1 MAGDTTIK
9 VDVDTRDA
17 QTQLK
22 NLQGKFE
29 SLKTAILGVGFTAA
43 LAAANQY
50 ANAVKDISVTA
61 DISVKSVIA
70 LGKAFQVNGGD
81 ADGAQAAILKF
92 ADSVGQAV
100 AGSDA
105 AQKSFKDIGISL
117 KDIQTLSQEDLLAK
131 SILGISKLESAAQR
145 VRVQTD
151 LFGRSAKGVSFPG
164 VQGDFAAAQAS
175 AAGYQSAIQAGSD
188 ASESLNKNL
197 GNLKQALL
205 NVAEPLNKIVAASET
220 TVKQF
225 ESLIKIFLAA
235 GSSLLLFGSII
246 PRISMGFAGL
256 VAGLGGFSIVTAL
269 VTGFQNLLNVFKYLG
284 AAVGLATSSV
294 TGFAALALAV
304 RMVLTGL
311 LRFAGVAGIIYTIVE
326 AVDFLLKKLLDFS
339 IVDWVIDKF
348 NKLKDAAMK
357 AFGVAD
363 SVGGGRGNGMAELAQ
378 RAKDAAEEAAKL
390 KKQQEEAAAKA
401 KEFAERQ
408 KKLSAEIRK
417 VGDELAYQNDK
428 QLEALALETRLV
440 GKDENSIEMARGL
453 ADIYRKQDD
462 TLKGLIET
470 RKQWAM
476 GTEEQKGSVG
486 IIDKEIARVKA
497 LTAEQAKNFEDYTN
511 RLQGVKMI
519 EEDRKR
525 TIENITHALEE
536 QQKRQ
541 EALANVQL
549 SIIGQKQDIEFQK
562 SLKGLSNYQKEV
574 ANIQEATRKTALEA
588 ARSYAASFEDTG
600 DGLTPERLAELGRG
614 LDAIATGY
622 RDIAMAQI
630 EALGSSDE
638 LIRGLTEA
646 WDEYKAKALDT
657 AGQIKSSFEN
667 FTSGLEDAF
676 VSFVQNGKLSFKSL
690 ANSILADLA
699 RIAFK
704 KAVLGMA
711 GIFGFA
717 AGGSVMGGTPIMV
730 GERGPELFVPSSA
743 GKIVPNNVLNGSA
756 AGQGSVNGGGQTTV
770 NYNIQAVDAS
780 SFRSM
785 VARDPSF
792 IYAVTEQGRRSQPS
806 RSR

>member
-1 MAGDTTIK
+1 
-9 VDVDTRDA
+9 
-17 QTQLK
+17 
-22 NLQGKFE
+22 
-29 SLKTAILGVGFTAA
+29 
-43 LAAANQY
+43 
-50 ANAVKDISVTA
+50 
-61 DISVKSVIA
+61 
-70 LGKAFQVNGGD
+70 
-81 ADGAQAAILKF
+81 
-92 ADSVGQAV
+92 
-100 AGSDA
+100 
-105 AQKSFKDIGISL
+105 
-117 KDIQTLSQEDLLAK
+117 
-131 SILGISKLESAAQR
+131 
-145 VRVQTD
+145 
-151 LFGRSAKGVSFPG
+151 
-164 VQGDFAAAQAS
+164 
-175 AAGYQSAIQAGSD
+175 
-188 ASESLNKNL
+188 
-197 GNLKQALL
+197 
-205 NVAEPLNKIVAASET
+205 
-220 TVKQF
+220 
-225 ESLIKIFLAA
+225 
-235 GSSLLLFGSII
+235 
-246 PRISMGFAGL
+246 MGFAAL

-284 AAVGLATSSV
+284 AAVGLVSSSV

-326 AVDFLLKKLLDFS
+326 AVDFLSQKLFNFSPIDFLIGKFNELKKAAQ
-339 IVDWVIDKF
+339 
-348 NKLKDAAMK
+348 DALGIKPAE
-357 AFGVAD
+357 D
-363 SVGGGRGNGMAELAQ
+363 YDRGETQRMAN
-378 RAKDAAEEAAKL
+378 RAKSLAEEAKAR
-390 KKQQEEAAAKA
+390 EEAAAKA

-417 VGDELAYQNDK
+417 VGDELKYQNDK
-428 QLEALALETRLV
+428 QLESLALETRLV

-462 TLKGLIET
+462 TLKGLLET

-476 GTEEQKGSVG
+476 GSEEQKGSVG

-497 LTAEQAKNFEDYTN
+497 LTNEQAKNFEDYTN
-511 RLQGVKMI
+511 RLQGVRML

-525 TIENITHALEE
+525 TLENITHALEE

-622 RDIAMAQI
+622 RDIAMAQV
-630 EALGSSDE
+630 EALGSSNDM
-638 LIRGLTEA
+638 IRGLTEA
-646 WDEYKAKALDT
+646 WDSYKSAALDT
-657 AGQIKSSFEN
+657 AGQIKSNFEN

-676 VSFVQNGKLSFKSL
+676 VNFVQTGKLSFKSL

-711 GIFGFA
+711 GLFGFA
-717 AGGSVMGGTPIMV
+717 AGGSVMGGTPIIV

-743 GKIVPNNVLNGSA
+743 GKIVPNNVLSGSA
-756 AGQGSVNGGGQTTV
+756 AGQGAVNGGGQTVV

-780 SFRSM
+780 SFRSL
-785 VARDPSF
+785 VAKDPSF
-792 IYAVTEQGRRSQPS
+792 IYAVTEQGRRSQPT
-806 RSR
+806 RTR

>member
-22 NLQGKFE
+22 NLQSKFE
-29 SLKTAILGVGFTAA
+29 SLKTAVLGVGFTAA

-61 DISVKSVIA
+61 DISIKSVIA

-81 ADGAQAAILKF
+81 AEGAQAAILKF

-105 AQKSFKDIGISL
+105 AQKAFKDVGISL
-117 KDIQTLSQEDLLAK
+117 KDIQTLSQEELLVKAI
-131 SILGISKLESAAQR
+131 SGISKLESAAQR

-164 VQGDFAAAQAS
+164 VQGDFAAAQANAS
-175 AAGYQSAIQAGSD
+175 AYQSAIQAGSD

-205 NVAEPLNKIVAASET
+205 NVAEPLNRIVAASET

-225 ESLIKIFLAA
+225 ESLLKIALAVA
-235 GSSLLLFGSII
+235 GAFALFKGIGLVNSLLTGLSAAAAATGGVLAWFSLQFAIVVGSIKY
-246 PRISMGFAGL
+246 FVL
-256 VAGLGGFSIVTAL
+256 
-269 VTGFQNLLNVFKYLG
+269 NL
-284 AAVGLATSSV
+284 ARAVGLLPTAFGGLTSV
-294 TGFAALALAV
+294 GFALGALAK
-304 RMVLTGL
+304 GF
-311 LRFAGVAGIIYTIVE
+311 LRFAGIAGLIYAIVE
-326 AVDFLLKKLLDFS
+326 AVDLLSQKLFNFSPIDFLIGKFGELKK
-339 IVDWVIDKF
+339 
-348 NKLKDAAMK
+348 AAMDALGIK
-357 AFGVAD
+357 PAED
-363 SVGGGRGNGMAELAQ
+363 YDRGETQRMAN
-378 RAKDAAEEAAKL
+378 RAKSLAEEAKAR
-390 KKQQEEAAAKA
+390 EEAAAKA

-408 KKLSAEIRK
+408 KKLAAEIRK
-417 VGDELAYQNDK
+417 VGDEYKYQNDQ
-428 QLEALALETRLV
+428 QLQSLALETRLV
-440 GKDENSIEMARGL
+440 GKDENFIEMARGL
-453 ADIYRKQDD
+453 ADIYKKQDD
-462 TLKGLIET
+462 AIKALLDT
-470 RKQWAM
+470 RKQWSM
-476 GTEEQKGSVG
+476 GTEEQQKSVG
-486 IIDKEIARVKA
+486 IIDAEIARVKK
-497 LTAEQAKNFEDYTN
+497 LTSEQAKNFEEYTN
-511 RLQGVKMI
+511 RLQGVRML

-525 TIENITHALEE
+525 TLENITHALEE

-588 ARSYAASFEDTG
+588 ARTYAASFEDTG
-600 DGLTPERLAELGRG
+600 DGLTPERLAELANG

-676 VSFVQNGKLSFKSL
+676 VSFVQTGKLSFKSL

-711 GIFGFA
+711 GLFGFA
-717 AGGSVMGGTPIMV
+717 AGGSVMGGTPIVV

-756 AGQGSVNGGGQTTV
+756 AGQGSVNGNGQTMVT
-770 NYNIQAVDAS
+770 YNIQAVDAS

-792 IYAVTEQGRRSQPS
+792 IYAVTEQGRRSQPT